1 VQRHFYALPNDLLAV
16 FSTVESRQ
24 AFRYTAIAHLENAAP
39 QSVLSGGELP
49 TLRELAPSGSAAS
62 GHSYL
67 VTLRDTIPVGRPIQ
81 LARGGT
87 TYAFDP
93 MINPDSIALTPGA
106 RHSSQALLYGR
117 IASATDSAISKVI
130 FECFKRA
137 IGKHF
142 RRINSFWVGPEA
154 EAAWRQGVR
163 LTIGVASPPEYDLRE
178 STPLSSNNS
187 LDRTRD
193 R

>member
-1 VQRHFYALPNDLLAV
+1 M
-16 FSTVESRQ
+16 
-24 AFRYTAIAHLENAAP
+24 AHLETAAP
-39 QSVLSGGELP
+39 QSVLSGHELP
-49 TLRELAPSGSAAS
+49 TLRELAPTGSAAS

-67 VTLRDTIPVGRPIQ
+67 VTLRDTIPVGRAIQ

-93 MINPDSIALTPGA
+93 MLNPDSIELTPGA
-106 RHSSQALLYGR
+106 RHASQVLLYGR
-117 IASATDSAISKVI
+117 IASATDSAISKNI

-142 RRINSFWVGPEA
+142 RRINSFWVGPAA
-154 EAAWRQGVR
+154 EAAWRQGAR

-178 STPLSSNNS
+178 TTQMPSNKS
-187 LDRTRD
+187 FERTRG

>member
-1 VQRHFYALPNDLLAV
+1 VRRHFYALPNDLLAV

-24 AFRYTAIAHLENAAP
+24 KFRYTAIAHLKTAAP
-39 QSVLSGGELP
+39 QSVLSGDELP
-49 TLRELAPSGSAAS
+49 TLRELAPTGSAAS

-67 VTLRDTIPVGRPIQ
+67 VTLRDTIPIGRPIQ
-81 LARGGT
+81 LGTGGT
-87 TYAFDP
+87 TYAFDS
-93 MINPDSIALTPGA
+93 MMNPDSIELTPGA
-106 RHSSQALLYGR
+106 RLSSQVLLYGR
-117 IASATDSAISKVI
+117 IASVGDSAISKEI

-163 LTIGVASPPEYDLRE
+163 LTIGVASPPEYDLCE
-178 STPLSSNNS
+178 ATQMPPDKSSE
-187 LDRTRD
+187 RTRE